1 MRLALITVHYPPI
14 KSSCAVQMKDLAHEF
29 LNQGHNPVVITPDH
43 ELKESWA
50 KETHDSIDVYRLKC
64 PIIIDINNF
73 RRAINETLMPFIM
86 LYNLRKTPLNLSSF
100 DGVIWYSPSIF
111 FGPLVWYLKIKS
123 SCKTYLI
130 LRDIFPEWAIDLD
143 LMNKSPIYYFFKL
156 VAKLQ
161 YCIANTIGVQSKS
174 DLNYFNKQPE
184 ETKTEVLSNWISE
197 GNVEK
202 SSINLNLSKL
212 KERKILIYVGNMGV
226 AQGLQFIL
234 DLVLSMKN
242 KSEIGFVF
250 VGRGSMV
257 DSMNLFIKE
266 HSLENILR
274 YDQIPSAEIKSLL
287 GQANIGLVSLDS
299 RHKANNIPGKFLS
312 YLQAGIPTLAKI
324 NKDTDLEETI
334 EIKNVGKVYTGDSV
348 KEFEEILEGMI
359 NSQDSLVLFSENS
372 KVLAVKEFSSFKAAK
387 QIVLSLEN
395 AK

>member
-1 MRLALITVHYPPI
+1 MRLALITVHFPPI
-14 KSSCAVQMKDLAHEF
+14 KSSCAVQMNDLAHEF

-43 ELKESWA
+43 ELREGWA
-50 KETHDSIDVYRLKC
+50 KETHDCVDVYRLKC
-64 PIIIDINNF
+64 PKIIDISNF

-86 LYNLRKTPLNLSSF
+86 LFNLRKTPLNLSSF

-143 LMNKSPIYYFFKL
+143 LMNKSPIYYFFKF

-161 YCIANTIGVQSKS
+161 YFIANTIGVQSKS

-184 ETKTEVLSNWISE
+184 ETKTEVLGNWISE
-197 GNVEK
+197 GNVKK
-202 SSINLNLSKL
+202 SSINLNFSKL

-266 HSLENILR
+266 HSLENILI
-274 YDQIPSAEIKSLL
+274 YDQIPSTEIQSLL
-287 GQANIGLVSLDS
+287 GQAHIGLVSLDS
-299 RHKANNIPGKFLS
+299 RHKAHNIPGKFLS
-312 YLQAGIPTLAKI
+312 YLQAGLPTLAKI

-334 EIKNVGKVYTGDSV
+334 DIKNVGKVYTGDSV

-359 NSQDSLVLFSENS
+359 NSQDTLVLFSENS
-372 KVLAVKEFSSFKAAK
+372 KALAVEEFSSLKATT
-387 QIVLSLEN
+387 QIVSSLEN

>member
-14 KSSCAVQMKDLAHEF
+14 KSSCAVQMKDLAREF
-29 LNQGHNPVVITPDH
+29 LNQGHNPVVITPGH
-43 ELKESWA
+43 QLKESWA

-202 SSINLNLSKL
+202 SST
-212 KERKILIYVGNMGV
+212 
-226 AQGLQFIL
+226 
-234 DLVLSMKN
+234 KN
-242 KSEIGFVF
+242 FG
-250 VGRGSMV
+250 
-257 DSMNLFIKE
+257 
-266 HSLENILR
+266 
-274 YDQIPSAEIKSLL
+274 
-287 GQANIGLVSLDS
+287 
-299 RHKANNIPGKFLS
+299 
-312 YLQAGIPTLAKI
+312 
-324 NKDTDLEETI
+324 
-334 EIKNVGKVYTGDSV
+334 
-348 KEFEEILEGMI
+348 
-359 NSQDSLVLFSENS
+359 
-372 KVLAVKEFSSFKAAK
+372 
-387 QIVLSLEN
+387 
-395 AK
+395 

>member
-1 MRLALITVHYPPI
+1 MKLALVTVHYPPI
-14 KSSCAVQMKDLAHEF
+14 KSSCAVQMEDLAREF

-43 ELKESWA
+43 ELKESWTR
-50 KETHDSIDVYRLKC
+50 ENHDSIDVYRLKC

-86 LYNLRKTPLNLSSF
+86 LNNLRKSPLNLSSF

-111 FGPLVWYLKIKS
+111 FGPLVWYLKMKS

-130 LRDIFPEWAIDLD
+130 LRDIFPEWAIDLN
-143 LMNKSPIYYFFKL
+143 LMSKSPIYYFFRFI
-156 VAKLQ
+156 AKLQ
-161 YCIANTIGVQSKS
+161 YFIAHTIGVQSKS
-174 DLNYFNKQPE
+174 DLNYFGKRPE
-184 ETKTEVLSNWISE
+184 KKKTEVLSNWISE
-197 GNVEK
+197 GNVEE
-202 SSINLNLSKL
+202 SSINLNLSIL

-257 DSMNLFIKE
+257 DSMKQFIKE
-266 HSLENILR
+266 HSLENILI
-274 YDQIPSAEIKSLL
+274 YDQIPSAEIQNLL

-299 RHKANNIPGKFLS
+299 RHKAHNIPGKFLS
-312 YLQAGIPTLAKI
+312 YLKAGLPTLAKI
-324 NKDTDLEETI
+324 NKDTDLEEI
-334 EIKNVGKVYTGDSV
+334 IDIKKVGKVYTGDSV

-359 NSQDSLVLFSENS
+359 NSEDSLFLFSKNS
-372 KVLAVKEFSSFKAAK
+372 KVLAVNEFSSFKAAK
-387 QIVLSLEN
+387 QIVSSFEN